1 MRHFTMSQLK
11 PNSHIYMIGI
21 GGISMSAIAHMLVDF
36 GYTVSGSDAKR
47 SHMTDI
53 LGGLGVRVYIGQ
65 NADNIDSPDL
75 VCYTA
80 AIADNNPELVKA
92 RSLGIP
98 VLERAELLGALM
110 EYYEHPIAVAGTHG
124 KTTPTSMLSRVLMAA
139 NTDPTILVGGELPQI
154 GGNFRL
160 GKKNY
165 LALEA
170 CEYVESFLHFKP
182 FLSIITNVEE
192 DHLDYFSNINHIISS
207 FEKFASL
214 TSPYGCIIVCSDD
227 KNVCQVVQNV
237 DRKVVSYGLDDKNA
251 DYTAKNIKENDKG
264 CPSFTVYRRGE
275 DIVDITLKVA
285 GKHNILNALAVTA
298 AADFLGLPME
308 AVKSGLLE
316 FGGAKR
322 RFEHIGTLNGCD
334 IVDDYAHHP
343 TEIKATLEAAKTM
356 GYNEIWAVFQ
366 PHTYSRTKAL
376 LDDFAKVL
384 KLADHILIADVYPAR
399 EEYDGTIHSCDLAAK
414 IKGAVYM
421 SDMKA
426 IARYL
431 KPRVGKGDLL
441 ITLGA
446 GDVNKIGYDLAAGE
460 QSDIGFE
467 TVL

>member
-1 MRHFTMSQLK
+1 M
-11 PNSHIYMIGI
+11 
-21 GGISMSAIAHMLVDF
+21 
-36 GYTVSGSDAKR
+36 
-47 SHMTDI
+47 
-53 LGGLGVRVYIGQ
+53 
-65 NADNIDSPDL
+65 
-75 VCYTA
+75 
-80 AIADNNPELVKA
+80 
-92 RSLGIP
+92 
-98 VLERAELLGALM
+98 
-110 EYYEHPIAVAGTHG
+110 
-124 KTTPTSMLSRVLMAA
+124 
-139 NTDPTILVGGELPQI
+139 
-154 GGNFRL
+154 
-160 GKKNY
+160 
-165 LALEA
+165 
-170 CEYVESFLHFKP
+170 
-182 FLSIITNVEE
+182 
-192 DHLDYFSNINHIISS
+192 
-207 FEKFASL
+207 
-214 TSPYGCIIVCSDD
+214 
-227 KNVCQVVQNV
+227 
-237 DRKVVSYGLDDKNA
+237 
-251 DYTAKNIKENDKG
+251 
-264 CPSFTVYRRGE
+264 
-275 DIVDITLKVA
+275 
-285 GKHNILNALAVTA
+285 
-298 AADFLGLPME
+298 PME

-460 QSDIGFE
+460 HGDIGFE